1 MYKVSVIGQ
10 ISHDKNTKKKNAF
23 WGFYHLGSLGIYF
36 DKMDPN
42 FEKKMT
48 RSAPLGVPTVILL
61 GFVSD
66 FHTLLTICLVKQ
78 RFFGVDPSYKVCIYM
93 IYTSQ
98 SNCNNDITQLFSDF
112 LPFWPYDASLPA
124 TYLADVRSNST

>member
-1 MYKVSVIGQ
+1 MHNSASGNGWQLGLGRPIIKSPKIFFALFV
-10 ISHDKNTKKKNAF
+10 
-23 WGFYHLGSLGIYF
+23 FYHLGSLGIYF

-66 FHTLLTICLVKQ
+66 FHTLLTICLVKR

-98 SNCNNDITQLFSDF
+98 SNCNQHI
-112 LPFWPYDASLPA
+112 
-124 TYLADVRSNST
+124 VI